1 VREARPEKAHGDV
14 DRALSGTFSSQRRIT
29 MAQYMLLLGGADL
42 DKRTNNPQLA
52 PKMFEQFS
60 AWMAAMRERGQYVAS
75 HKLQDRTGAR
85 LTVRGGQ
92 VVEGPFMETKEAVG
106 GAFLIEAGSLEE
118 AVGIARSCP
127 TLLLQNGFV
136 EVRLVEAVRQP
147 ER

>member
-1 VREARPEKAHGDV
+1 M
-14 DRALSGTFSSQRRIT
+14 T

-42 DKRTNNPQLA
+42 DKRTSNPALA

-60 AWMAAMRERGQYVAS
+60 NWLGSLRERGQYVSS

-106 GAFLIEAGSLEE
+106 GVFLIEAASLDE
-118 AVGIARSCP
+118 ALAAARTCP
-127 TLLLQNGFV
+127 TLALQNGFV
-136 EVRLVEAVRQP
+136 EVRLVEETRRPGGA
-147 ER
+147 